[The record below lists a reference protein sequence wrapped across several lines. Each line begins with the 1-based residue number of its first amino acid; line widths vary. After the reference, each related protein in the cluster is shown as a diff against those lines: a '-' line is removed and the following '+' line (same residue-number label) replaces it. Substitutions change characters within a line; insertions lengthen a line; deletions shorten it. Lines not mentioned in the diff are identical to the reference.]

1 MVAQVGL
8 ELSVAQAYLRFVTI
22 FLPPPPEN
30 MDCWHVLQA
39 WPHGASFHPFSE
51 LLLSECCP
59 VLGSVGSLGGRGGQ
73 SRSCPPL
80 FHNAAPVSLRD
91 KSLHILSR

>member
-8 ELSVAQAYLRFVTI
+8 ELSVAQTYLRFVTI
-22 FLPPPPEN
+22 FLPPPPKN
-30 MDCWHVLQA
+30 MDCWHVRQA

-59 VLGSVGSLGGRGGQ
+59 VLGTVGILGG
-73 SRSCPPL
+73 SEAKAE
-80 FHNAAPVSLRD
+80 AARLYFIMQHPFLCETKV
-91 KSLHILSR
+91 